1 MLPTVAASKPGSHGH
16 WTVLAFSRH
25 PSASCPLWP
34 PAHNS
39 HQRKGWF
46 LHSQRSPEWSLR
58 VALAL
63 WKELVEVSIW
73 LGSQLTPCCKEGT
86 LSAECSGVQDLQEV
100 PCRSH
105 KVLRSSLGAGDKF
118 LILGPVKTDSNKYK
132 AVVGS

>member
-1 MLPTVAASKPGSHGH
+1 MLEPLTKPGSHGH
-16 WTVLAFSRH
+16 RTVLAFSRH

-34 PAHNS
+34 PAHSS

-73 LGSQLTPCCKEGT
+73 LGSQMTLCCKEGA
-86 LSAECSGVQDLQEV
+86 LSAKCPDGQDLLKV
-100 PCRSH
+100 PCHSP
-105 KVLRSSLGAGDKF
+105 KVLRSSLGAGDKS
-118 LILGPVKTDSNKYK
+118 LILGPVKTDSHKHK
-132 AVVGS
+132 AVVDS